1 MSALLADSMY
11 YVSQIYWTDAGRNS
25 IEVAEL
31 DGRNRKVLV
40 WSGLESPRA
49 IALHYHHGLMYW
61 SDWGSNPR
69 IEQADMD
76 GDHRLV
82 CAWIGGWVGPRADLD
97 AMERRKFSGTC
108 LKLNPVSL
116 VGHDTD

>member
-1 MSALLADSMY
+1 
-11 YVSQIYWTDAGRNS
+11 VSQIYWTDAGRNS

-40 WSGLESPRA
+40 WTGLESPRA

-61 SDWGSNPR
+61 SDWGQNAR

-76 GDHRLV
+76 GDNRLV
-82 CAWIGGWVGPRADLD
+82 CEW
-97 AMERRKFSGTC
+97 KKCNTC
-108 LKLNPVSL
+108 SRMSVCCVTSL
-116 VGHDTD
+116 VL

>member
-1 MSALLADSMY
+1 
-11 YVSQIYWTDAGRNS
+11 VSQIYWTDAGRNS

-61 SDWGSNPR
+61 SDWGKNAR
-69 IEQADMD
+69 IEQSDMD
-76 GDHRLV
+76 GDNRLV
-82 CAWIGGWVGPRADLD
+82 CEG
-97 AMERRKFSGTC
+97 KKYNTC
-108 LKLNPVSL
+108 SRMSVSPVMSPVL
-116 VGHDTD
+116 